1 MRGLRGISVC
11 LGKSKAYFSEFYYVN
26 SNFLNFQG
34 AGVQTFPFPTLYRSA
49 YMYEYIYFCIH
60 FKPLI
65 KHCTSLGGHMLYNFS
80 SGFIDLLVY

>member
-1 MRGLRGISVC
+1 MRGSRGISVC

-65 KHCTSLGGHMLYNFS
+65 KHYIVPVLVAICYITSVV
-80 SGFIDLLVY
+80 DL